1 MTLPA
6 QLTHLEAAGLIRL
19 AAASP
24 ELAYIFQHALTRDAA
39 YTSLLRRQ
47 RRAVHRA
54 AGEVLETLFTTT
66 AQRASAAP
74 MLAEHWAQAGEP
86 ARALDYWEL
95 AADQALAQYA
105 LPEAIA
111 HLAQALDL
119 APQVPALPLVRW
131 AALYCKRGRA
141 QYSNTE
147 WQASWDTHTALLAL
161 GEQHQDDTLRLA
173 ALLEL
178 ANQRAIMNPLMDQVQ
193 ARLLSAQA
201 LDLARR
207 LGDRAAEAKALWI
220 TMRAHSMDDQATVPA
235 LAAGEQSLALARAEG
250 LAEQA
255 AYTLSDL
262 QYAYRA
268 AGQDERA
275 LAVLLEARAYWRTQ
289 PGHHMLADNLNQI
302 AVVALALGDYA
313 LAEEAAQEA
322 LALSQ
327 PTHNRAQQTLS
338 MISLA
343 QIHLDQG
350 RYGLTRD
357 LLIAFTPF
365 EQGWFAIPALSHR
378 AQLLEALGQTSEA
391 ITYIQ
396 AAVAPEVT
404 NPFLRMFRHGQLS
417 YLAYLQAH
425 AGQLAEAEGTLQAAQ
440 ALPPFHER
448 FRFANNGYYW
458 PLAQAALAA
467 ARRDWPTAHQAYAAL
482 GSRLATTGPRH
493 ALAETFWRHGEM
505 LAAQDAPEAEAVLT
519 QAVETADAYGQR
531 RVAWRAWHT
540 LAAWQAAHGQPAA
553 AIDSLARA
561 RAHLTIIVD
570 SLPDAATRAPF
581 LNLPDVQAVLH
592 SAP

>member
-1 MTLPA
+1 MTLPDH
-6 QLTHLEAAGLIRL
+6 LTRLEAAGLIRL

-24 ELAYIFQHALTRDAA
+24 ELAYIFRHALTRDAA
-39 YTSLLRRQ
+39 YTSLLRGQ

-54 AGEVLETLFTTT
+54 AGEVLEALCST
-66 AQRASAAP
+66 APLRASAAP
-74 MLAEHWAQAGEP
+74 MLAEHWAEAGEP
-86 ARALDYWEL
+86 ARALDLWEL

-111 HLAQALDL
+111 HLGHALTL
-119 APQVPALPLVRW
+119 APLVPDLPPARW
-131 AALYCKRGRA
+131 AALYLKRGRA

-161 GEQHQDDTLRLA
+161 GDRRADNPVRLA

-178 ANQRAIMNPLMDQVQ
+178 ANQRAIMNPLMDLAQ
-193 ARLLSAQA
+193 ARRLSAQA

-220 TMRAHSMDDQATVPA
+220 SMRASSMDDQATVQA

-262 QYAYRA
+262 QYAHRA

-302 AVVALALGDYA
+302 ALVALALGDYA
-313 LAEEAAQEA
+313 LAEETAQEA
-322 LALSQ
+322 LALSR

-350 RYGLTRD
+350 RYGLAGDWLT
-357 LLIAFTPF
+357 AFTAL
-365 EQGWFAIPALSHR
+365 EQGWIAIPALSVR
-378 AQLLEALGQTSEA
+378 AQLLEALGRAPAA
-391 ITYIQ
+391 ITVMQ
-396 AAVAPEVT
+396 AALAPEIT
-404 NPFLRMFRHGQLS
+404 DPFLRIFQYGQLS
-417 YLAYLQAH
+417 YLAYLLAH
-425 AGQLAEAEGTLQAAQ
+425 TGQLAEADSAVHTAQ
-440 ALPPFHER
+440 ALPPFHEG
-448 FRFANNGYYW
+448 FRFANNGYCL

-467 ARRDWPTAHQAYAAL
+467 ARGDWPTAQQVYAAL
-482 GSRLATTGPRH
+482 IRRLAATGPRH
-493 ALAETFWRHGEM
+493 ALAEALWRHGAM
-505 LAAQDAPEAEAVLT
+505 LAAQGAPEAEAVLT
-519 QAVETADAYGQR
+519 QAVATAEQYGQR
-531 RVAWRAWHT
+531 RVAWRAWHA

-553 AIDSLARA
+553 AATSMA
-561 RAHLTIIVD
+561 RAHAHLTYIVD
-570 SLPDAATRAPF
+570 GLTEPATRAHF

-592 SAP
+592 SAR